1 MSSFFRDSFPNIFQI
16 YIFCIFKQALKS
28 SGCSYSFTLYNA
40 ANFGSP
46 QVRERVII
54 ICSRDLDRVPFL
66 EPTHSENGEFDL
78 PRWKT
83 FKQAVRGIKENHH
96 VNFPDKRLK
105 YYRMLESGQNWRSL
119 PQEIQKE
126 ALGKSFFA
134 GGGKTGFLRRLAWN
148 KPSPTL
154 VTHPAMPATDLAHPT
169 EDRPL
174 SIEEYKRVQEFRD
187 EWEIAGPLVQQYKQV
202 GNAVPAGL
210 GKVVGLLIQNI
221 LNAKDIWNP
230 TGFPYSR
237 YKKTSHCE
245 WEKEFESRITIAKS
259 PKQAE
264 LAFV

>member
-1 MSSFFRDSFPNIFQI
+1 
-16 YIFCIFKQALKS
+16 
-28 SGCSYSFTLYNA
+28 
-40 ANFGSP
+40 
-46 QVRERVII
+46 
-54 ICSRDLDRVPFL
+54 
-66 EPTHSENGEFDL
+66 
-78 PRWKT
+78 
-83 FKQAVRGIKENHH
+83 
-96 VNFPDKRLK
+96 
-105 YYRMLESGQNWRSL
+105 
-119 PQEIQKE
+119 
-126 ALGKSFFA
+126 
-134 GGGKTGFLRRLAWN
+134 
-148 KPSPTL
+148 
-154 VTHPAMPATDLAHPT
+154 MPATDLAHPT

-202 GNAVPAGL
+202 GNAVPASL
-210 GKVVGLLIQNI
+210 GKAVGLLIQNI